1 MQNIVPC
8 FYMTRRLHYQWHS
21 SISQT
26 RLSHVCSRCR
36 HNVLHTGSMANLC

>member
-21 SISQT
+21 QT

-36 HNVLHTGSMANLC
+36 PNVLHTGSMADLC